1 MPPKTGF
8 RWLSRH
14 EQLSWR
20 AYLRGTLA
28 LTTQL
33 DKDLQKHHDL
43 SLSEY
48 EILAQLSEAPD
59 HRLRMSELATFLHYS
74 RSRLSHT
81 VSRMEK
87 AGLVARYSCAED
99 GRGILAELT
108 KAGRS
113 LLETAAHTHVEGVR
127 RYLVDPAT
135 KEDFAAVGRVF
146 DAAAKATTD
155 HPL

>member
-8 RWLSRH
+8 RWLSQH

-48 EILAQLSEAPD
+48 EILAHLSETPE
-59 HRLRMSELATFLHYS
+59 HRLRMSELATYLHYS

-87 AGLVARYSCAED
+87 AGLVVRYSCPED

-113 LLETAAHTHVEGVR
+113 LLEIAAHTHVEGVR
-127 RYLVDPAT
+127 RYLVDPST
-135 KEDFAAVGRVF
+135 QQDFAALGRVF
-146 DAAAKATTD
+146 DAAAKATKE